1 MATNQTSSD
10 NETGKDSEILD
21 IRPILSTSR
30 GTPDIEVNAEN
41 LDDIVE
47 LAIYSLIDS
56 VQSSEQLKTLKGQ
69 VDNNPEIITDV
80 FIIIVLWNLYLFIPH
95 SLPLSHSISLLIS
108 LCIFMILIYIYIIII
123 NNF

>member
-10 NETGKDSEILD
+10 NEAGKDSEILD

-56 VQSSEQLKTLKGQ
+56 IQSNEQLKTLKGQ

-108 LCIFMILIYIYIIII
+108 LCIFMILIYIY
-123 NNF
+123 NYY